1 MDNITHTLVGVLLA
15 RTGLNRL
22 TPRATLTLVLAANA
36 SDADIVSRAWGSLTY
51 LHYHRG
57 ATHALAGLPVMAL
70 LTMLVVRLL
79 WRRRDGSFSG
89 GRIYLLALLG
99 VATHPL
105 LDYSNTY
112 GIRPW
117 LPVASTWHSA
127 DVFFIID
134 PWIWAVLGLCVIGPA
149 FGRLINREIGATP
162 GTGRRAAFAG
172 LLFLALWWGARGLFH
187 QRALAMLDAHLYGAE
202 DDRAAP
208 LRVAAFP
215 TPGRPWVWTGFVET
229 RTYYQLTA
237 VDVFDALD
245 PAVGRL
251 YYKPEASPVLEA
263 ALRTPTGAAFSQF
276 ARYRFARVDE
286 EEHGYRVLLTD
297 LRFTADRPNAFVCS
311 IELDEKFQ
319 VLREG
324 FHF

>member
-36 SDADIVSRAWGSLTY
+36 PDADIVARAGGSLTY
-51 LHYHRG
+51 LQYHRG
-57 ATHALAGLPVMAL
+57 PTHALAALPVMAL
-70 LTMLVVRLL
+70 LTMLVVRLF
-79 WRRRDGSFSG
+79 WRRRDGLFPW
-89 GRIYLLALLG
+89 GRIYLLGLLA

-112 GIRPW
+112 GVRLW
-117 LPVASTWHSA
+117 LPFASTWPSA

-149 FGRLINREIGATP
+149 FGRLINWEIGAVP

-172 LLFLALWWGARGLFH
+172 LLFLVLWWGVRGLFH
-187 QRALAMLDAHLYGAE
+187 QRAVAMLDAHLYGAE

-229 RTYYQLTA
+229 RTYYQLIA
-237 VDVFDALD
+237 VDVFGALD
-245 PAVGRL
+245 PAAGRL
-251 YYKPEASPVLEA
+251 YYKPEASPALEA

-276 ARYRFARVDE
+276 ARYRFARVE
-286 EEHGYRVLLTD
+286 EQEHGYRVLLTD
-297 LRFTADRPNAFVCS
+297 LRFMADRPNAFVCS
-311 IELDEKFQ
+311 IELDEK
-319 VLREG
+319 LRVVGEG
-324 FHF
+324 FRF